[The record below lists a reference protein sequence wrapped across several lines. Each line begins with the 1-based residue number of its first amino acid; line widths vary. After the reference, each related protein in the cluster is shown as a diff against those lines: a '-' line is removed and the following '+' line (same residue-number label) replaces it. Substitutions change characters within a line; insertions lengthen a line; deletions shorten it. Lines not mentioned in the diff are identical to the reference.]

1 MEKISSVFF
10 YHLEK
15 AIKAY
20 RQHAQSQLREAGF
33 DITVD
38 QWLILKVLSDNPD
51 ATQNELAEMVFK
63 DKASITRI
71 LDILVV
77 NGLLE
82 REIDGENRRRS
93 RLTITRK
100 GNNLLAKVMPVV
112 LKYRRTAL
120 KDITEAD
127 LLRAEKVLKAITE
140 NCSK

>member
-15 AIKAY
+15 AIKTY
-20 RQHAQSQLREAGF
+20 RQHAQGQLREAGI

-71 LDILVV
+71 LDILVKS
-77 NGLLE
+77 GLLQ
-82 REIDGENRRRS
+82 REVDGENRRRS

-120 KDITEAD
+120 KGITETD